1 MMSPS
6 SSSSTSRSLG
16 DLGFNGGHTACV
28 GGNGLLPFRRRLALV
43 RLRSSGR
50 PTLAS
55 GSEERGGGDAI
66 VFAGNLV
73 PPAGSNISVRWGIR
87 RRKEVDQQGR
97 GGGLPRPYRRRG
109 HGGQQRPRCQR
120 LTSLL
125 CPGGLPGEP
134 VRHILLRLPQLR
146 DEQARDAAVS
156 RLGIV
161 TGHVQARRQS
171 SVAGPARPPDSVHI
185 RVKLVRG
192 VGQVDVDDVLDAGSK
207 CFPLCTSV

>member
-1 MMSPS
+1 MSPS

-16 DLGFNGGHTACV
+16 DLGFNVGHTAACV
-28 GGNGLLPFRRRLALV
+28 GGNGHLPIRRRLAFV

-109 HGGQQRPRCQR
+109 HGGQQRPSCQR

-125 CPGGLPGEP
+125 PRGRSWPLLVMVFGL
-134 VRHILLRLPQLR
+134 
-146 DEQARDAAVS
+146 
-156 RLGIV
+156 
-161 TGHVQARRQS
+161 
-171 SVAGPARPPDSVHI
+171 
-185 RVKLVRG
+185 
-192 VGQVDVDDVLDAGSK
+192 
-207 CFPLCTSV
+207 